1 MRVPPTSRLT
11 TTLDDDLLS
20 IRITLLG
27 NPYVA
32 SVSSCDTTTPAGQK
46 TEVQGLSSLAQR
58 FIF

>member
-32 SVSSCDTTTPAGQK
+32 SVSSTTTPAGLK
-46 TEVQGLSSLAQR
+46 AEVEGLSSLAQR